1 MIKMKVIVPTVLA
14 FALIASYTVSREIK
28 QRNEEKSKSYSSRI
42 SEMNFDN
49 LFDKKEDIELDL
61 SPKGR
66 K

>member
-1 MIKMKVIVPTVLA
+1 MIKMKIIVPTVLA

-28 QRNEEKSKSYSSRI
+28 QRKEEHNKSYSSRI

-49 LFDKKEDIELDL
+49 LIDKKDDNDIDYT
-61 SPKGR
+61 PKRG